1 MVPDWPGVGSIN
13 PAEPGPSLS
22 GQGQSQD
29 ASGSVFLFW
38 AHPRAGP
45 FSNIAPPRVGG
56 GVGGSTPACG
66 KEVATWLLVLVR
78 TKEDKRVRQ
87 PSSREKSVPPA
98 SESLL
103 QGTCPRTQ
111 VRCVLTPTVYIIQ
124 ALPPP
129 KIPGYPHHPS
139 WSPPPEET
147 LLSLFHYPITDGLKR
162 NASEHHFL

>member
-13 PAEPGPSLS
+13 PDEPGPSLS

-29 ASGSVFLFW
+29 ASGSMFLFW

-45 FSNIAPPRVGG
+45 FSNIAPPRVGGG

-87 PSSREKSVPPA
+87 PSSREKSVPPT

-111 VRCVLTPTVYIIQ
+111 GRCVLTPTVYFIQ

-129 KIPGYPHHPS
+129 KDSRLSSPS
-139 WSPPPEET
+139 LLVPSTRRNFIILISLTYHRWSE
-147 LLSLFHYPITDGLKR
+147 KKCQ
-162 NASEHHFL
+162 